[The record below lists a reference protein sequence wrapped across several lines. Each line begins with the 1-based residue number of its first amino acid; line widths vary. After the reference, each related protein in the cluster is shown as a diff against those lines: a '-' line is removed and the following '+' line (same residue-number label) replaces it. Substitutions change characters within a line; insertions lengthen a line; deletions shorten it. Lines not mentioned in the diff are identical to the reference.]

1 MKKEPLSSP
10 IFWAIFVAALG
21 YFVDAYDLV
30 LFTIVPADQLFNVGV
45 DLLNWQLVGLLLGG
59 IFWGVL
65 GDKKGRLS
73 VLFGSIFIYSIS
85 NILNGFVHSVDL
97 YRILRFT
104 TGLGLA
110 GELGAGITL
119 VSEIMSRT
127 GRGWGTTLVASVGV
141 LGVLVSSLVGQ
152 SFDWRVS
159 YWIGG
164 GMGMVLLFLRLG
176 VYESGM
182 YQSLLK
188 KKVDRGNFLSFFTSK
203 TKFMKYLCSILVG
216 LPVWY
221 LVSVILTFA
230 PEIGKSMGMTELP
243 DSGKA
248 VFFAYVGL
256 TSGDVVSGSLSQ
268 LLKTRKRVIFAFLVL
283 ASFFIT
289 LFLLEG
295 GNSLPVFYGLCTAIG
310 FGMGFWAVFVVVT
323 SEQFGT
329 NLRATAT
336 TTVPNF
342 VRGSAILLTIGFKW
356 LTPIIGALS
365 SVSLAGLVTMT
376 LAFWALSQLEET
388 YGKNLDF
395 IEPI

>member
-1 MKKEPLSSP
+1 
-10 IFWAIFVAALG
+10 
-21 YFVDAYDLV
+21 
-30 LFTIVPADQLFNVGV
+30 
-45 DLLNWQLVGLLLGG
+45 LGG

-73 VLFGSIFIYSIS
+73 VLFGSIFIYSLS
-85 NILNGFVHSVDL
+85 NILNGFVHDVEM
-97 YRILRFT
+97 YRLLRFT

-127 GRGWGTTLVASVGV
+127 GRGWGTTLVASIGV

-152 SFDWRVS
+152 TFDWRVS

-164 GMGMVLLFLRLG
+164 GMGMALLFLRLG

-188 KKVDRGNFLSFFTSK
+188 KKVQRGNFLSFFTSK

-268 LLKTRKRVIFAFLVL
+268 LLKTRKRVLFGFLVL

-289 LFLLEG
+289 LFLFEG
-295 GNSLPVFYGLCTAIG
+295 GNSLLVFYGLCTAIG

-342 VRGSAILLTIGFKW
+342 VRGSAILLVIAFKW
-356 LTPIIGALS
+356 LTPLMGALAS
-365 SVSLAGLVTMT
+365 AALAGFFTMA